1 MTIDELEKYF
11 EQLPDQILDNV
22 PDIVAETA
30 TEYFKQ
36 RFTEKSFDKNPW
48 AAAKVPKHTGSL
60 LVESGNLL
68 NSIKPSEITREHV
81 VISAGNEKVEYAKVH
96 NEGFTGQVTI
106 PAHTRSTKHGSVN
119 VRQHTRMQNIP
130 QRQFMGYASELM
142 EKIRER
148 IDSLLNEIL

>member
-11 EQLPDQILDNV
+11 EQLPDQIFDNV

-30 TEYFKQ
+30 TEYFKE

-48 AAAKVPKHTGSL
+48 APAKVPKHTGSL

-68 NSIKPSEITREHV
+68 NSIKPSEITRERV

-96 NEGFTGQVTI
+96 NEGFTGPVII
-106 PAHTRSTKHGSVN
+106 PAHTRSTKRGSVG
-119 VRQHTRMQNIP
+119 VRQHTRIQNIP
-130 QRQFMGYASELM
+130 RRQFMGYASELL
-142 EKIRER
+142 ETIKER
-148 IDSLLNEIL
+148 IDNFLKNIL

>member
-11 EQLPDQILDNV
+11 ERLPDQIFDNV

-30 TEYFKQ
+30 TEYFKE
-36 RFTEKSFDKNPW
+36 RFTEKSFDKSPW
-48 AAAKVPKHTGSL
+48 APAKIQKHTGSL

-96 NEGFTGQVTI
+96 NEGYTGPVI
-106 PAHTRSTKHGSVN
+106 VPAHSRHTKYGDVD

-142 EKIRER
+142 EKIKER
-148 IDSLLNEIL
+148 IDALLNEIL

>member
-11 EQLPDQILDNV
+11 EQLPDQIFDNV

-30 TEYFKQ
+30 TEYFKE

-48 AAAKVPKHTGSL
+48 APAKTPKHTGSL

-96 NEGFTGQVTI
+96 NEGFTGPVTI
-106 PAHTRSTKHGSVN
+106 PAHIRITKRGSVD

-130 QRQFMGYASELM
+130 KRQFMGYASELM
-142 EKIRER
+142 EKIKDR
-148 IDSLLNEIL
+148 IDTFLHDIL

>member
-30 TEYFKQ
+30 TEYFKE

-48 AAAKVPKHTGSL
+48 APAKTPKHTGSL

-96 NEGFTGQVTI
+96 NEGFTGPVTI
-106 PAHTRSTKHGSVN
+106 PAHIRITKRGSVD

-130 QRQFMGYASELM
+130 KRQFMGYASELM
-142 EKIRER
+142 EKIKDR
-148 IDSLLNEIL
+148 IDTFLHDIL